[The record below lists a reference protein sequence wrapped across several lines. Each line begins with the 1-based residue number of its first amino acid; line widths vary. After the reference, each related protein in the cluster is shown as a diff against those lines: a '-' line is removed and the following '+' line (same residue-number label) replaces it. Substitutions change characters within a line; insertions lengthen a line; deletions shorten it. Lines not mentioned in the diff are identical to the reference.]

1 MRSIEGERNEHSDYY
16 LQQCQI
22 SYRSGAGERTYIVSG
37 NRTGQQASCRAEG
50 LRAKLFETM
59 ETLPESVDLVL
70 LSMGICGGSAAK
82 EPFPVKTVMPKVD
95 DCITLLLHT
104 DDRWFPNLKKGGHL
118 YLTDKI
124 QGDLSVRNIRENLI
138 EQYGEKKGLRIF
150 DIWFDSYKSVDVIDT
165 GVYDSYDRE
174 YLRIAEEEAAMI
186 NCPVCHVPGSNHL
199 LEKLVG
205 GRWDHQFL
213 VVKKGRVL
221 YDEDFLI

>member
-1 MRSIEGERNEHSDYY
+1 MSTVIITCSNVRYHIDWAQEKEHTSYPVIELDSRLH
-16 LQQCQI
+16 
-22 SYRSGAGERTYIVSG
+22 
-37 NRTGQQASCRAEG
+37 AEPKDM
-50 LRAKLFETM
+50 RAKLFKTM
-59 ETLPESVDLVL
+59 RTLPESVDLVL
-70 LSMGICGGSAAK
+70 LSMGMCGGSAAK

-124 QGDLSVRNIRENLI
+124 QGDLSVWNIRENLI

-150 DIWFDSYKSVDVIDT
+150 DIWFDSYKSVDIIDT
-165 GVYDSYDRE
+165 GVYDSYDKE

-213 VVKKGRVL
+213 VIEKGRVL

>member
-1 MRSIEGERNEHSDYY
+1 MSTVIITCSNVRYHIDRAQEKEHTSYPVIELDSRLHVEPKDM
-16 LQQCQI
+16 
-22 SYRSGAGERTYIVSG
+22 
-37 NRTGQQASCRAEG
+37 
-50 LRAKLFETM
+50 RAKLFETM
-59 ETLPESVDLVL
+59 GTLPESVDLVL
-70 LSMGICGGSAAK
+70 LSMGMCGGSAAK

-165 GVYDSYDRE
+165 GVYDSYDKE
-174 YLRIAEEEAAMI
+174 YLRIAEAEAAMI

-213 VVKKGRVL
+213 VVEKGRVL